1 MKGSDTLILMCKAP
15 IPGTVKTRL
24 CPPLSRRQAA
34 ALYACFLEDTAGEA
48 ASLRRIRRRLC
59 YAPPEAKAYFLAA
72 PFSGFLPR
80 EQKGNGLGERMAHAM
95 EEAFS
100 EGARRVAIVGG
111 DCPALSAERIRSAF
125 RELSDGADAV
135 FGPSED
141 GGFYLIGLSAPSPFL
156 FPGIEWSTG
165 TVLTEILSRCRNA
178 GMTYAL
184 LPAESDVD
192 TAEDLA
198 ALRRWTR
205 ARTRP
210 PCPRTRG
217 WIASYPPTERTTSSR
232 GEERASS
239 PSPGRRLRSGERS
252 PSGPARGPRSRTG
265 RSPR

>member
-1 MKGSDTLILMCKAP
+1 MKCDDTLILMCKGP
-15 IPGTVKTRL
+15 IPGKVKTRL

-34 ALYACFLEDTAGEA
+34 ALYACLLEDTAGEA
-48 ASLRRIRRRLC
+48 ASLRGIRRRLF

-72 PFSGFLPR
+72 PFSGFSPR

-100 EGARRVAIVGG
+100 EGARRVAIIGG

-135 FGPSED
+135 FGPAED

-165 TVLTEILSRCRNA
+165 TVLPEILSRCRKA
-178 GMTYAL
+178 GMTCAL

-205 ARTRP
+205 ARNRP
-210 PCPRTRG
+210 PCPRTRR
-217 WIASYPPTERTTSSR
+217 WLISSR

-252 PSGPARGPRSRTG
+252 PSSPAGGPRSRTG